1 MNRKEEIALDF
12 INQHKDNSLGSWIV
26 ISDHDY
32 EVIGVD
38 RSADKKQI
46 KQAYKRLAMQWHPDR
61 NTDNKEVAE
70 KKFREI
76 LKSYN
81 TLTDDANG
89 LEEVYNKLV
98 RWEYGELEDNGFGG
112 YNIYI
117 DADMSKTG
125 ILTTFEI
132 EKPNMAKDGFT

>member
-12 INQHKDNSLGSWIV
+12 INQHKDNNLDNWIL
-26 ISDHDY
+26 INDRHY

-38 RSADKKQI
+38 KNTDNKQI
-46 KQAYKRLAMQWHPDR
+46 KKAYKRLAMKWHPDR
-61 NTDNKEVAE
+61 NADNKEVAE

-76 LKSYN
+76 QTSYAI
-81 TLTDDANG
+81 LTDDENG

-117 DADMSKTG
+117 DANKSKAG

-132 EKPNMAKDGFT
+132 EKPNMAREGFT